1 MPEAKLLM
9 FLTLVLS
16 SGVTLVV
23 ALAVLRWWE
32 NRRQAARAGQ
42 PSSDPSAE
50 TLVLRSMQEAA
61 APPANFRDRLDHRF
75 QLLMEGSGLGLDT
88 TLGTLWIGLSACL
101 GAAVGYLSW
110 ESVLGV
116 ALGLFAGALLPLLVF
131 GYYARK
137 QQENM
142 QRQLPDVIFSLSRS
156 LRANLS
162 LEQAIAHVG
171 EETPNALG
179 REFRRIAEQM
189 YLGLAAPAALESA
202 ARRIQLPDFNLLV
215 ALVSLHR
222 TAGGN
227 LPLLLDRLAT
237 SVRDRNQFRQYFR
250 TVTAQARITAFAIA
264 LSVPV
269 LFVGMWYW
277 QPDYVGRFFQ
287 SSAGLSAL
295 AVAAILELV
304 GLLWIYWILRVDY

>member
-1 MPEAKLLM
+1 MPETKLLM
-9 FLTLVLS
+9 FLTLVV
-16 SGVTLVV
+16 SGGLAMLL

-32 NRRQAARAGQ
+32 KQRAKTRAGQ
-42 PSSDPSAE
+42 LTSDPSAE
-50 TLVLRSMQEAA
+50 TLVLRSAQEAA
-61 APPANFRDRLDHRF
+61 APPENLRDRLDYLF
-75 QLLMEGSGLGLDT
+75 QLLLERSGLGLDAT
-88 TLGTLWIGLSACL
+88 
-101 GAAVGYLSW
+101 
-110 ESVLGV
+110 
-116 ALGLFAGALLPLLVF
+116 AGALWLALGACIGAAAGYLWWENVIGVAVGLFVGAMLPLAVF

-137 QQENM
+137 QRENM

-189 YLGLAAPAALESA
+189 YLGLSASAALESA

-215 ALVSLHR
+215 ALIALHR
-222 TAGGN
+222 SAGGN
-227 LPLLLDRLAT
+227 LPLLLDRLAA

-269 LFVGMWYW
+269 LFIGMWYW

-287 SSAGLSAL
+287 TSAGLSAL
-295 AVAAILELV
+295 AVAAILEV
-304 GLLWIYWILRVDY
+304 IGLLWIYWILRVDY

>member
-1 MPEAKLLM
+1 MPETKLLM
-9 FLTLVLS
+9 FLTLVVA
-16 SGVTLVV
+16 SGV
-23 ALAVLRWWE
+23 ALAVALALLRWWE
-32 NRRQAARAGQ
+32 RRRAAVRSGQ
-42 PSSDPSAE
+42 PPSDPSAE
-50 TLVLRSMQEAA
+50 TLVLRSVQEATSR
-61 APPANFRDRLDHRF
+61 PEKLIDRVDFAF
-75 QLLMEGSGLGLDT
+75 QILLERSGLGLEPQLGALWLLLGASIGAAAGYLWLESLLGI
-88 TLGTLWIGLSACL
+88 TLGIVIGTLAPM
-101 GAAVGYLSW
+101 
-110 ESVLGV
+110 SV
-116 ALGLFAGALLPLLVF
+116 FS
-131 GYYARK
+131 YYAAK
-137 QQENM
+137 QRNNM
-142 QRQLPDVIFSLSRS
+142 QRQLPDVIFSLARS

-222 TAGGN
+222 SAGGN
-227 LPLLLDRLAT
+227 LPLLLDRLAA

-264 LSVPV
+264 LSVPI
-269 LFVGMWYW
+269 LFMGMWYW
-277 QPDYVGRFFQ
+277 QPDYIGRFFQ

-295 AVAAILELV
+295 AVAALLEV
-304 GLLWIYWILRVDY
+304 AGLAWIYWILRVDY

>member
-32 NRRQAARAGQ
+32 NRRQAARAAQ

-101 GAAVGYLSW
+101 GAAVGYLWW

-227 LPLLLDRLAT
+227 LPLLLDRLAA

-295 AVAAILELV
+295 AVAAILEAV